1 MAPYRAAVIGC
12 GRISRMHF
20 RSYQEAGIPI
30 VAAADISQEA
40 LEGAKTQYGVERTYT
55 DYTQMLDEVGP
66 ELVSICTHDALHCPM
81 TVAAAERGVKGII
94 CEKPMAMDLDEA
106 DRMLGACRASGSV
119 LTISHQRYY
128 TPQYV
133 AARRLIEE
141 GAIGALR
148 GGETMAHSACIQ
160 TDGTHTIHML
170 LTLLGWPRVRYL
182 LAQVDSQWGVE
193 YFGYPR
199 EGGGIAF
206 LHFENGLH
214 GHMTW
219 GFAER
224 GKERSDDVRLHPKWN
239 FTDYLYHAFTI
250 RGTEGHLELSGDIRG
265 EELSPERSYLRL
277 VRGRKAEEMPFQWP
291 PVPGP
296 VTLEIQDVIE
306 SIEQGTPHPL
316 RGETGR
322 DVLEV
327 VIGIYEAARRRAV
340 QKLPIEVHGNPLQE
354 MIAAGTFA
362 GI

>member
-1 MAPYRAAVIGC
+1 MAQYRAAVIGC
-12 GRISRMHF
+12 GRISRLHC

-30 VAAADISQEA
+30 VAAADISEEA
-40 LEGAKTQYGVERTYT
+40 LENAKAAYGVTRTYA
-55 DYTQMLDEVGP
+55 DYIQMLEEVGP

-81 TVAAAERGVKGII
+81 VIAAAERGVKGIV

-106 DRMLGACRASGSV
+106 DRMLAACRASGAV
-119 LTISHQRYY
+119 LTVSHQRLYN
-128 TPQYV
+128 PQYV
-133 AARRLIEE
+133 KARQLIEQ
-141 GAIGALR
+141 GAIGDLL

-170 LTLLGWPRVRYL
+170 LTLLGWPRARYL

-214 GHMTW
+214 AHMTW

-224 GKERSDDVRLHPKWN
+224 GAERADDVRLHPKWN

-250 RGTEGHLELSGDIRG
+250 RGTEGHLVLSGDIRG
-265 EELSPERSYLRL
+265 TELSSERSYLRL
-277 VRGRKAEEMPFQWP
+277 VRGSQAQEIPFPWP

-296 VTLEIQDVIE
+296 VTLELQDLIA

-327 VIGIYEAARRRAV
+327 VIAIYASARRRAV
-340 QKLPIEVHGNPLQE
+340 RKFPIDVRGNPLQE

-362 GI
+362 GT